1 MKATVKLK
9 DTFAEGSLV
18 ISKEGTVYLVTV
30 PAKGYDNDRPDE
42 AFWGIPLNAG
52 LAVSG
57 GNYLK
62 ILFTK
67 FSGSITL
74 EQ

>member
-9 DTFAEGSLV
+9 DTFAEGRLV
-18 ISKEGTVYLVTV
+18 ISKDGVVYLVTV
-30 PAKGYDNDRPDE
+30 PAKGYDNDRPDNS
-42 AFWGIPLNAG
+42 FWGIPLNDS
-52 LAVSG
+52 LAISG

-62 ILFTK
+62 SLFTQ